1 MHGHIRGR
9 SAKRGHDY
17 GQAARRS
24 VCSMSPAK
32 KAATPVTSILRGQ
45 GIQFVRMMQGALRL
59 FALYSTEHPQAQS
72 LVQRALQA
80 LQAVLKETATLS
92 IGFQF
97 NNVLLNSLPFSDP
110 SLSFLAGE
118 LAKRRVGFIS
128 FTAGIDEAELCRAIA
143 VLATGPDTIEKQGGL
158 GPFLRNNPLAHARI
172 VGVQTATDEGN
183 LAVITSAEEAAAMAK
198 VPRWLLQALQQTK
211 GEQGV
216 TVGPEQLQAL
226 AAGLD
231 PSLTPQQRA
240 LLPQVQ
246 ELLTDIVRQ
255 ADPSAVSQMLR
266 DAAAGGGTNGAELLK
281 SALLQNAA
289 LAASR
294 GDVAQAERMLRGLAA
309 QEQDP
314 RRLLEAFPAGS
325 LTEKARRRLTEY
337 AEWMSH
343 PAEARP
349 GTLKTRTQEY
359 YWLLAEIEN
368 AGAGGKADL
377 AAQWLLALFG
387 AEGPA
392 DDADRLT
399 VLGRARDSLA
409 QLCGGGLPG
418 NAQQL
423 QDAIVARLCR
433 ETCLPVATALAEA
446 LSVLIDAAA
455 QRRQLPLATA
465 GAAAVAQLASQP
477 SIGGR
482 AARQL
487 QPRLFKPSTLAQ
499 LVAAWIDKGQEEANR
514 GIAGLLKRAG
524 DQAARELLAVFEKE
538 PKAARRLRIDHLV
551 RRLGKA
557 AAPALLE
564 RISHPRWYIIR
575 DAVLLLGDLGDPA
588 LLEHLDGPL
597 AHEDERVQREAV
609 QAAIKTRSQ
618 ARGVVL
624 ARALPSLK
632 PNLVETVLDDLL
644 ILKEPSAVP
653 FLECLV
659 RQPQA
664 GLRPYL
670 LENALAVMGA
680 IETQEAVECLLD
692 CAGETTLP
700 LPLRKAAL
708 NAVARVDTT
717 SGHRALEYFARTCV
731 DAELAQVAEH
741 LRPVWQY

>member
-1 MHGHIRGR
+1 MGP
-9 SAKRGHDY
+9 AKR
-17 GQAARRS
+17 
-24 VCSMSPAK
+24 
-32 KAATPVTSILRGQ
+32 AATPVTSILRGQ

-172 VGVQTATDEGN
+172 VGVQTAADEGS
-183 LAVITSAEEAAAMAK
+183 LAVITSAEEAAAMTK
-198 VPRWLLQALQQTK
+198 VPRWLLQVLQQTK
-211 GEQGV
+211 AEQGV
-216 TVGPEQLQAL
+216 TAGPEQLQAL
-226 AAGLD
+226 AAGFD
-231 PSLTPQQRA
+231 QSLTPQQRA

-246 ELLTDIVRQ
+246 ELLTEIVRK
-255 ADPSAVSQMLR
+255 ADPSALSQLLQN
-266 DAAAGGGTNGAELLK
+266 AASGGGAAGEDLLK

-289 LAASR
+289 LAASK
-294 GDVAQAERMLRGLAA
+294 GNIEHAERMLRGLAA

-343 PAEARP
+343 PAEARLRA
-349 GTLKTRTQEY
+349 LKARTQEY
-359 YWLLAEIEN
+359 YWLLVEIEN
-368 AGAGGKADL
+368 ATTGEKMNL
-377 AAQWLLALFG
+377 AAEWLLALL
-387 AEGPA
+387 AAAGPA
-392 DDADRLT
+392 EDADRLT
-399 VLGRARDSLA
+399 VLGRARDALTE
-409 QLCGGGLPG
+409 LCSAGLPG

-446 LSVLIDAAA
+446 LSALIDVAA

-465 GAAAVAQLASQP
+465 GAAAMAQLASQP

-482 AARQL
+482 AAREL
-487 QPRLFKPSTLAQ
+487 QPRLFKPNTLAQ
-499 LVAAWIDKGQEEANR
+499 LVAAWIDQGKEEANR
-514 GIAGLLKRAG
+514 GIAGLLKRVG

-557 AAPALLE
+557 AAPALFE
-564 RISHPRWYIIR
+564 RISHPRWYIVR

-588 LLEHLDGPL
+588 LLEQLDGPL
-597 AHEDERVQREAV
+597 AHQDERVQREAV
-609 QAAIKTRSQ
+609 QAAIKTRSV

-632 PNLVETVLDDLL
+632 PNLVETALDDLL
-644 ILKEPSAVP
+644 MLKEPSAVP

-659 RQPQA
+659 RQPQT
-664 GLRPYL
+664 GLRSYL
-670 LENALAVMGA
+670 LEKALAVMGA

-708 NAVARVDTT
+708 NAVAHVDTT
-717 SGHRALEYFARTCV
+717 SGHRALEYFARTCA
-731 DAELAQVAEH
+731 DAELAQVADH
-741 LRPVWQY
+741 LRPVWHYL

>member
-1 MHGHIRGR
+1 
-9 SAKRGHDY
+9 
-17 GQAARRS
+17 
-24 VCSMSPAK
+24 MSPAK
-32 KAATPVTSILRGQ
+32 RAATPVTSILRGQ
-45 GIQFVRMMQGALRL
+45 GIQFVRMLQGALRL
-59 FALYSTEHPQAQS
+59 FALYSSEHPQAQS
-72 LVQRALQA
+72 LVRRALQA

-97 NNVLLNSLPFSDP
+97 NNVLLNSLPLSDP
-110 SLSFLAGE
+110 SLSWLAGE

-128 FTAGIDEAELCRAIA
+128 FTAGIDEGELCRAIA
-143 VLATGPDTIEKQGGL
+143 VLATSPETIDQQGGM

-172 VGVQTATDEGN
+172 VGVQTAADEGS
-183 LAVITSAEEAAAMAK
+183 LAVITSAEEAAAMTK
-198 VPRWLLQALQQTK
+198 VPRWLLQMLQQMK
-211 GEQGV
+211 PEQGV
-216 TVGPEQLQAL
+216 TAGPEQLQAL
-226 AAGLD
+226 AAGFD

-240 LLPQVQ
+240 LVPQVQ
-246 ELLTDIVRQ
+246 ELLTEIVRK
-255 ADPSAVSQMLR
+255 ADPSALSQLLQSS
-266 DAAAGGGTNGAELLK
+266 ASGGGANGEELLK

-289 LAASR
+289 LAASK
-294 GDVAQAERMLRGLAA
+294 GNIEHAERMLRGLAA

-325 LTEKARRRLTEY
+325 LSEKARRRLTEY
-337 AEWMSH
+337 AEWMSQ
-343 PAEARP
+343 PLEARLR
-349 GTLKTRTQEY
+349 TLAARTQEY

-377 AAQWLLALFG
+377 AAEWLLALFA

-409 QLCGGGLPG
+409 ELCGAGLPG
-418 NAQQL
+418 SAQQL
-423 QDAIVARLCR
+423 QDAIAARLSR

-446 LSVLIDAAA
+446 LSALIDAAA

-487 QPRLFKPSTLAQ
+487 HPRLLKPNTLTQ
-499 LVAAWIDKGQEEANR
+499 LVAAWIDKEQDEASR
-514 GIAGLLKRAG
+514 GIAGLLKRVG

-538 PKAARRLRIDHLV
+538 PQAARRLRIHHLL

-557 AAPALLE
+557 AAPALFE
-564 RISHPRWYIIR
+564 RISHPRWYIVR
-575 DAVLLLGDLGDPA
+575 DAVLLLGDLSDPA

-609 QAAIKTRSQ
+609 QAAIKTRSL

-644 ILKEPSAVP
+644 MLKEPSAVP

-659 RQPQA
+659 RQPQT

-670 LENALAVMGA
+670 LEKALAVMGA

-731 DAELAQVAEH
+731 DAELAKVAEH
-741 LRPVWQY
+741 LRPVWNYM

>member
-1 MHGHIRGR
+1 
-9 SAKRGHDY
+9 
-17 GQAARRS
+17 
-24 VCSMSPAK
+24 MSPAK
-32 KAATPVTSILRGQ
+32 RGATPVTSILRGQ
-45 GIQFVRMMQGALRL
+45 GIQFVRMLQGALRL
-59 FALYSTEHPQAQS
+59 FALYSSEHPQAQS
-72 LVQRALQA
+72 LVRRALQA

-97 NNVLLNSLPFSDP
+97 NNVLLNSLPLSDP
-110 SLSFLAGE
+110 SLSWLAGE

-128 FTAGIDEAELCRAIA
+128 FTAGIDEGELCRAIA
-143 VLATGPDTIEKQGGL
+143 VLATSPETIDQQGGM

-172 VGVQTATDEGN
+172 VGVQTAADEGS

-211 GEQGV
+211 AEQGV

-231 PSLTPQQRA
+231 PSLTPQQRV

-255 ADPSAVSQMLR
+255 ADPSALSQMLR
-266 DAAAGGGTNGAELLK
+266 DAAAGAGTNGAELLK

-289 LAASR
+289 LAASK
-294 GDVAQAERMLRGLAA
+294 GNVAQAERMLRGLVV

-314 RRLLEAFPAGS
+314 RRLLDAFPAGS
-325 LTEKARRRLTEY
+325 LTAGARQRLTEY
-337 AEWMSH
+337 AEWMCQ
-343 PAEARP
+343 PLEARL
-349 GTLKTRTQEY
+349 GALKARTQEY
-359 YWLLAEIEN
+359 YWLLVEIEN
-368 AGAGGKADL
+368 ATTGERMNL
-377 AAQWLLALFG
+377 AAEWLLAML
-387 AEGPA
+387 AAAGPA
-392 DDADRLT
+392 EDADRLT
-399 VLGRARDSLA
+399 VLGRARDALTE
-409 QLCGGGLPG
+409 LCSAGLPG
-418 NAQQL
+418 SAQQL
-423 QDAIVARLCR
+423 QDAIVARLQQER
-433 ETCLPVATALAEA
+433 CLPVATTLADTLA
-446 LSVLIDAAA
+446 VVIDAAA

-465 GAAAVAQLASQP
+465 GAATVAQLATQP

-487 QPRLFKPSTLAQ
+487 QPRLLKPNTLAQ
-499 LVAAWIDKGQEEANR
+499 LVAAWIDKEQDEASR
-514 GIAGLLKRAG
+514 GIAGLLKRVG

-538 PKAARRLRIDHLV
+538 PQAARRLRIHHLL

-557 AAPALLE
+557 AAPALFE
-564 RISHPRWYIIR
+564 RISHPRWYIVR
-575 DAVLLLGDLGDPA
+575 DAVLLLGDLGDPT

-609 QAAIKTRSQ
+609 QAAIKTRSL

-632 PNLVETVLDDLL
+632 PNLVETALDDLL
-644 ILKEPSAVP
+644 MLKEPSAVP

-659 RQPQA
+659 RQPQT
-664 GLRPYL
+664 GLRSYL
-670 LENALAVMGA
+670 LEKALAVMGA

-708 NAVARVDTT
+708 NAVAHVDTT
-717 SGHRALEYFARTCV
+717 SGHRALEYFARTCA
-731 DAELAQVAEH
+731 DAELAQVADH
-741 LRPVWQY
+741 LRPVWHYL

>member
-1 MHGHIRGR
+1 MGP
-9 SAKRGHDY
+9 AKR
-17 GQAARRS
+17 
-24 VCSMSPAK
+24 
-32 KAATPVTSILRGQ
+32 AATPVTSILRGQ

-172 VGVQTATDEGN
+172 VGVQTAADEGS
-183 LAVITSAEEAAAMAK
+183 LAVITSAEEAAAMTK
-198 VPRWLLQALQQTK
+198 VPRWLLQVLQQTK
-211 GEQGV
+211 AEQGV
-216 TVGPEQLQAL
+216 TAGPEQLQAL
-226 AAGLD
+226 AAGFD
-231 PSLTPQQRA
+231 QSLTPQQRA

-246 ELLTDIVRQ
+246 ELLTEIVRK
-255 ADPSAVSQMLR
+255 ADPSALSQLLQN
-266 DAAAGGGTNGAELLK
+266 AASGGGAAGEDLLK

-289 LAASR
+289 LAASK
-294 GDVAQAERMLRGLAA
+294 GNIEHAERMLRGLAA

-343 PAEARP
+343 PAEARLRA
-349 GTLKTRTQEY
+349 LKARTQEY
-359 YWLLAEIEN
+359 YWLLVEIEN
-368 AGAGGKADL
+368 ATTGEKMNL
-377 AAQWLLALFG
+377 AAEWLLALL
-387 AEGPA
+387 AAAGPA
-392 DDADRLT
+392 EDADRLT
-399 VLGRARDSLA
+399 VLGRARDALTE
-409 QLCGGGLPG
+409 LCSAGLPG

-446 LSVLIDAAA
+446 LSALIDVAA

-465 GAAAVAQLASQP
+465 GAAAMAQLASQP

-482 AARQL
+482 AAREL
-487 QPRLFKPSTLAQ
+487 QPRLFKPNTLAQ
-499 LVAAWIDKGQEEANR
+499 LVAAWIDQGKEEANR
-514 GIAGLLKRAG
+514 GIAGLLKRVG

-557 AAPALLE
+557 AAPALFE
-564 RISHPRWYIIR
+564 RISHPRWYIVR

-588 LLEHLDGPL
+588 LLEQLDGPL
-597 AHEDERVQREAV
+597 AHQDERVQREAV
-609 QAAIKTRSQ
+609 QAAIKTRSL

-644 ILKEPSAVP
+644 MLKEPSAVP

-670 LENALAVMGA
+670 LEKALAVMGA

-692 CAGETTLP
+692 CAGETTLA

-717 SGHRALEYFARTCV
+717 SGHRALEYFARTCA

-741 LRPVWQY
+741 LRPAWHYL

>member
-1 MHGHIRGR
+1 
-9 SAKRGHDY
+9 
-17 GQAARRS
+17 
-24 VCSMSPAK
+24 MSPAK

-59 FALYSTEHPQAQS
+59 FALYSSEHPQAQS
-72 LVQRALQA
+72 LVRRALDA
-80 LQAVLKETATLS
+80 LHAVLKETTTLS

-97 NNVLLNSLPFSDP
+97 NNVLLNSLPLSDP

-118 LAKRRVGFIS
+118 LAKRRVGFMS
-128 FTAGIDEAELCRAIA
+128 FTAGIDEGELCRAIA
-143 VLATGPDTIEKQGGL
+143 VLATSPDTIEKQGGL

-172 VGVQTATDEGN
+172 VPIQTAAEEGS
-183 LAVITSAEEAAAMAK
+183 LAVVTSAEEAAAMAK
-198 VPRWLLQALQQTK
+198 VPKWLLQALQQTK
-211 GEQGV
+211 AQQGV

-231 PSLTPQQRA
+231 PSLTPEQRA

-266 DAAAGGGTNGAELLK
+266 DAAAGAGTKGAELLK
-281 SALLQNAA
+281 SALLRNAA
-289 LAASR
+289 LAASK
-294 GDVAQAERMLRGLAA
+294 GDVAQAERMLRGLAV

-314 RRLLEAFPAGS
+314 RRLLDAFPAGS

-337 AEWMSH
+337 AEWMCQ
-343 PAEARP
+343 PLEARL
-349 GTLKTRTQEY
+349 GALKARTQEY
-359 YWLLAEIEN
+359 YWLLVEIEN
-368 AGAGGKADL
+368 ATTGERMNL
-377 AAQWLLALFG
+377 AAEWLLALL
-387 AEGPA
+387 AAAGPA
-392 DDADRLT
+392 EDADRLT
-399 VLGRARDSLA
+399 VLGRARDALTE
-409 QLCGGGLPG
+409 LCSAGLPA
-418 NAQQL
+418 NVQQL
-423 QDAIVARLCR
+423 QDAIVARLQQER
-433 ETCLPVATALAEA
+433 CLPVATTLADTLA
-446 LSVLIDAAA
+446 VMIDAAA

-465 GAAAVAQLASQP
+465 GAAAVAQLAGRP
-477 SIGGR
+477 SPGGQ
-482 AARQL
+482 AARDV
-487 QPRLFKPSTLAQ
+487 QPRLFKPNTLAQ
-499 LVAAWIDKGQEEANR
+499 LVAAWI
-514 GIAGLLKRAG
+514 AGLLKRVG

-538 PKAARRLRIDHLV
+538 PVAARRLRIHHLL

-564 RISHPRWYIIR
+564 RISHPRWYIVR
-575 DAVLLLGDLGDPA
+575 DAVLLLGDLGDPT

-609 QAAIKTRSQ
+609 QAAIKTRSL

-644 ILKEPSAVP
+644 MLKEPSAVP

-659 RQPQA
+659 RQPQP
-664 GLRPYL
+664 GLRSYL
-670 LENALAVMGA
+670 LEKALGVMGA
-680 IETQEAVECLLD
+680 IETQAAVECLLD
-692 CAGETTLP
+692 CAGETSLA

-708 NAVARVDTT
+708 SAVARVDTT
-717 SGHRALEYFARTCV
+717 SGHQALEYFARTCA

>member
-1 MHGHIRGR
+1 
-9 SAKRGHDY
+9 
-17 GQAARRS
+17 
-24 VCSMSPAK
+24 MSPAK

-59 FALYSTEHPQAQS
+59 FALYSSEHPQAQS
-72 LVQRALQA
+72 LVRRALDA
-80 LQAVLKETATLS
+80 LHAVLKETTTLS

-97 NNVLLNSLPFSDP
+97 NNVLLNSLPLSDP

-118 LAKRRVGFIS
+118 LAKRRVGFMS
-128 FTAGIDEAELCRAIA
+128 FTAGIDEGELCRAIA
-143 VLATGPDTIEKQGGL
+143 VLATSPDTIEKQGGL
-158 GPFLRNNPLAHARI
+158 GLFLRNNPLAHARI
-172 VGVQTATDEGN
+172 VPIQTAAEEGS
-183 LAVITSAEEAAAMAK
+183 LAVVTSAEEAAAMAK
-198 VPRWLLQALQQTK
+198 VPKWLLQALQQTK
-211 GEQGV
+211 AQQGV

-231 PSLTPQQRA
+231 PSLTPEQRA

-266 DAAAGGGTNGAELLK
+266 DAAAGAGTKGAELLK
-281 SALLQNAA
+281 SALLRNAA
-289 LAASR
+289 LAASK
-294 GDVAQAERMLRGLAA
+294 GDVAQAERMLRGLAV

-314 RRLLEAFPAGS
+314 RRLLDAFPAGS

-337 AEWMSH
+337 AEWMCQ
-343 PAEARP
+343 PLEARLRA
-349 GTLKTRTQEY
+349 LKARTQEY
-359 YWLLAEIEN
+359 YWLLVEIEN
-368 AGAGGKADL
+368 ATTGERMNL
-377 AAQWLLALFG
+377 AAEWLLALL
-387 AEGPA
+387 AAAGPA
-392 DDADRLT
+392 EDADRLT
-399 VLGRARDSLA
+399 VLGRARDALTE
-409 QLCGGGLPG
+409 LCSAGLPA
-418 NAQQL
+418 NVQQL
-423 QDAIVARLCR
+423 QDAIVARLQQER
-433 ETCLPVATALAEA
+433 CLPVATTLADTLA
-446 LSVLIDAAA
+446 VMIDAAA

-465 GAAAVAQLASQP
+465 GAAAVAQLAGRP
-477 SIGGR
+477 SPGGQ
-482 AARQL
+482 AARDV
-487 QPRLFKPSTLAQ
+487 QPRLFKPNTLAQ
-499 LVAAWIDKGQEEANR
+499 LVVAWIDKEQDEASR
-514 GIAGLLKRAG
+514 GIAGLLKRVG

-538 PKAARRLRIDHLV
+538 PVAARRLRIHHLL

-564 RISHPRWYIIR
+564 RISHPRWYIVR
-575 DAVLLLGDLGDPA
+575 DAVLLLGDLGDPT

-609 QAAIKTRSQ
+609 QAAIKTRSL

-644 ILKEPSAVP
+644 MLKEPSAVP

-659 RQPQA
+659 RQPQP
-664 GLRPYL
+664 GLRSYL
-670 LENALAVMGA
+670 LEKALGVMGA
-680 IETQEAVECLLD
+680 IETQAAVECLLD
-692 CAGETTLP
+692 CAGETSLA

-708 NAVARVDTT
+708 SAVARVDTT
-717 SGHRALEYFARTCV
+717 SGHQALEYFARTCA